1 MMPSRVKAWRRPW
14 VMARLW
20 GSWSPEAKRCH
31 ETEVASGVSGL
42 VIQTSP
48 SMVQRAARP
57 SGKQASPLRR
67 TLRCH
72 GLGNG
77 SGMRSATRGASGF
90 PDWMGSV
97 TGESHAR
104 VMSGPDHVA
113 LSGTGLEVRMEV
125 EPSACFWRT
134 AGPRGVR
141 VDSHESV
148 SLRVPD
154 ETWRRRELSASEM
167 DDQRDGG
174 GGGVAER
181 SGRSF
186 PLGTGR

>member
-1 MMPSRVKAWRRPW
+1 
-14 VMARLW
+14 
-20 GSWSPEAKRCH
+20 
-31 ETEVASGVSGL
+31 
-42 VIQTSP
+42 
-48 SMVQRAARP
+48 
-57 SGKQASPLRR
+57 
-67 TLRCH
+67 
-72 GLGNG
+72 
-77 SGMRSATRGASGF
+77 MRSATRGASEL
-90 PDWMGSV
+90 PDLMGSV

-104 VMSGPDHVA
+104 VISGPDHVA
-113 LSGTGLEVRMEV
+113 LSGTGLEVRMVV

-167 DDQRDGG
+167 DDQRDGR

-181 SGRSF
+181 SGRSC
-186 PLGTGR
+186 PLGTGRWRVPPSDLRLGWSHEMAAMEVLVTGSLPSCCQMPVMVPWSRS

>member
-1 MMPSRVKAWRRPW
+1 M
-14 VMARLW
+14 
-20 GSWSPEAKRCH
+20 
-31 ETEVASGVSGL
+31 VSGL

-77 SGMRSATRGASGF
+77 SGMRSVMRAASGF
-90 PDWMGSV
+90 PGRMGSV

-104 VMSGPDHVA
+104 VISGPDHVA
-113 LSGTGLEVRMEV
+113 LSGAGSEVRMEAV
-125 EPSACFWRT
+125 PSAFFWRT
-134 AGPRGVR
+134 AGPRVVR

-154 ETWRRRELSASEM
+154 ETWSRRELSVRER
-167 DDQRDGG
+167 DDQREGG
-174 GGGVAER
+174 GGGVSGR
-181 SGRSF
+181 SGRRR